1 MKILL
6 LEDDFILNEII
17 EEFLLSLK
25 YEVTVCFDGQDALEI
40 IYEEQFDL
48 FLFDVNVPNLN
59 GFDLLKEL
67 KTQNINTASIF
78 ITSRNMPED
87 LKLGFNLG
95 CDDYIK
101 KPFDLS
107 ELQLRIENI
116 KRLRNIKDYGL
127 IRITKDINYNTK
139 SKTIINKTDK
149 YDLSHIE
156 SKIFEYLLKNKNRPL
171 SIEEISINN
180 WAYDDI
186 PESSTIRTYIKNL
199 RKKMNKD
206 IISTMKNIGY
216 KLNIED

>member
-17 EEFLLSLK
+17 EEFLLLLK

-116 KRLRNIKDYGL
+116 KRLRNIKDYGI

>member
-116 KRLRNIKDYGL
+116 KRLRNIKDYGI